1 VSFSGSSGITNVNP
15 HPCPADN
22 SAVTVCALPEP
33 VVEQSRTRARGGMGA
48 LIGVCFVSALVG
60 RLSYLVRPFNA
71 DGAMFI
77 YMGKLVSQGGRIGY
91 ELIDNKFPTVGLIT
105 SPCWKVFGNSWPGY
119 VLLQLVLTLIG
130 AYLLARAAE
139 RNIGKYATLPTGLF
153 ALVYL
158 NFNFAVFGGFQ
169 LETLQAFFSIL
180 AATAA
185 IEAIGSDD
193 ARDSFL
199 TGLAT
204 GVAAMVK
211 PSGLAVL
218 AAFGIAILFSR
229 RRMFVHAVAAAAG
242 LGIPFAATFAYLQ
255 AADLLAILPA
265 IWRQIADYAANS
277 PWEPWDLSKPV
288 IVILILGF
296 PMLVRGYIF
305 RRPRHREAIR
315 PDRIIAFFAILW
327 LAFEAAGIVAQRRM
341 YSYHFLVLAA
351 PASLLFGLIP
361 RNSRPVPLAAALIAP
376 ALFSIFGGIQVL
388 ADAPGSMLPTA
399 SEEYLTAHAQPGDA
413 VWLDGMM
420 RLLIWTDLQPG
431 SRYPMTFL
439 WVNDDDAPL
448 RYAHAM
454 VSDFE
459 ERRPKYIV
467 LPTKFD
473 HYVRALSE
481 RIKELG
487 LRPQR
492 KANFIHAWSLLREYV
507 LNNYHAEAN
516 ADWETIYRRD
526 AN

>member
-1 VSFSGSSGITNVNP
+1 
-15 HPCPADN
+15 
-22 SAVTVCALPEP
+22 
-33 VVEQSRTRARGGMGA
+33 
-48 LIGVCFVSALVG
+48 
-60 RLSYLVRPFNA
+60 
-71 DGAMFI
+71 MFI

-119 VLLQLVLTLIG
+119 VLLQLALTLIG

-139 RNIGKYATLPTGLF
+139 RNIGKYAALPTGLF

-199 TGLAT
+199 TGLAA

-218 AAFGIAILFSR
+218 AAFGIALIFRRWRILA
-229 RRMFVHAVAAAAG
+229 HAAAAAAG
-242 LGIPFAATFAYLQ
+242 LAIPFAVTVAYLQ

-315 PDRIIAFFAILW
+315 PDRIIALFVILW
-327 LAFEAAGIVAQRRM
+327 LTLEAAGIVAQRRM

-361 RNSRPVPLAAALIAP
+361 RNCANSTGRGADRSRVVFNIRWN
-376 ALFSIFGGIQVL
+376 
-388 ADAPGSMLPTA
+388 PGSGGCARFHAADRFRGVSDRPRPAGRRRLA
-399 SEEYLTAHAQPGDA
+399 GRHDATAH
-413 VWLDGMM
+413 LDRSPAG
-420 RLLIWTDLQPG
+420 LTL
-431 SRYPMTFL
+431 S
-439 WVNDDDAPL
+439 NDISL
-448 RYAHAM
+448 G
-454 VSDFE
+454 
-459 ERRPKYIV
+459 ER
-467 LPTKFD
+467 
-473 HYVRALSE
+473 
-481 RIKELG
+481 
-487 LRPQR
+487 
-492 KANFIHAWSLLREYV
+492 
-507 LNNYHAEAN
+507 
-516 ADWETIYRRD
+516 
-526 AN
+526 